1 MKKKFFL
8 KFIRN
13 MYIYIYCYLILL
25 VGVCM
30 NIVGCLIFYL
40 KNIEGNN

>member
-1 MKKKFFL
+1 MKNKGFFL
-8 KFIRN
+8 KV
-13 MYIYIYCYLILL
+13 YKKYVYLYLL
-25 VGVCM
+25 LFDFVSRCM